1 MKPLS
6 VKSSTYIDF
15 NTEKH
20 DEDYKFEVGEH
31 IKLLKYKNNFAK
43 GYTSIGLRK
52 FLRLKELKLL
62 FHGHM

>member
-20 DEDYKFEVGEH
+20 DKDHEFEVGEH
-31 IKLLKYKNNFAK
+31 IKMSYIKTIL
-43 GYTSIGLRK
+43 
-52 FLRLKELKLL
+52 
-62 FHGHM
+62 